1 MGWKMYTYERK
12 AQYHETDQMGI
23 IHHVNYIKW
32 MEEARI
38 GFLDE
43 LGIGYADIEK
53 TGIVSPVVKL
63 NVEYKR
69 PVYFGDCIEVR
80 VSVKNYTGI
89 KLEMAYEFYNKTR
102 DELSAQAS
110 SLHCF
115 TKDGR
120 IVCIKKEMPELHE
133 KISL

>member
-1 MGWKMYTYERK
+1 MPGMKDKSFIHVAVKMPLQASIFTLL
-12 AQYHETDQMGI
+12 
-23 IHHVNYIKW
+23 NYVKW

-63 NVEYKR
+63 SVDYKR
-69 PVYFGDCIEVR
+69 PVYFGDCVEVR
-80 VSVKNYTGI
+80 VSLKAYSGI
-89 KLEMAYEFYNKTR
+89 KLEMAYEFYNSTR
-102 DELSAQAS
+102 EELCAEAAS
-110 SLHCF
+110 THCF

-120 IVCIKKEMPELHE
+120 IVCVKKEMPTLHE
-133 KISL
+133 KLSL